1 MSAYSQKVI
10 NVRPYNSKRDQG
22 TRNILPQ
29 AAYDGVKDQ
38 LIAHRSGAKK
48 SGTKGAALAPNK

>member
-10 NVRPYNSKRDQG
+10 DRSPYNSKRDLV
-22 TRNILPQ
+22 TRNILRQ

-48 SGTKGAALAPNK
+48 SGTKGAALAPNE